1 MNSLSSGDFT
11 QAEEPYSLFA
21 QWLAEAAEREVNDPE
36 AMTLASVDADG
47 LPDARM
53 MLCKQADER
62 GFVFYTN
69 AESAKGARTRRE
81 RRRRRRCSTGSRC
94 AAR

>member
-1 MNSLSSGDFT
+1 MTLPKPKSRI
-11 QAEEPYSLFA
+11 ALFA
-21 QWLAEAAEREVNDPE
+21 QWLAEAAEREINDPE
-36 AMTLASVDADG
+36 AMTLATVDADG

-53 MLCKQADER
+53 VLCKQADER

-69 AESAKGARTRRE
+69 AESAKGRE
-81 RRRRRRCSTGSRC
+81 LAARRRRRRCSTGSRC